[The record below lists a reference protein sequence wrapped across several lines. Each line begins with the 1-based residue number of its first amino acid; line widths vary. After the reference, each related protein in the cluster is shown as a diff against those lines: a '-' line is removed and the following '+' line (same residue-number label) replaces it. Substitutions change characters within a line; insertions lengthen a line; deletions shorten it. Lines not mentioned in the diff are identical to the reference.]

1 ADEFTVMGEAAT
13 RIDAIG
19 RVTGKTQYS
28 QDVILP
34 GMLFARVL
42 RPPAFG
48 ATLASFDAGAAEK
61 MPGIVQVA
69 REGDIVAVLAESDE
83 AADKGIRFVRAQ
95 WDRSGVRQ
103 GWDMHELLPQ
113 TAHDTQTV

>member
-1 ADEFTVMGEAAT
+1 MGEAAT

-34 GMLFARVL
+34 RMLFARVL

-48 ATLASFDAGAAEK
+48 AKLASFDAGAAEK
-61 MPGIVQVA
+61 MPGVV
-69 REGDIVAVLAESDE
+69 VVLTVGSWKDFA
-83 AADKGIRFVRAQ
+83 KG
-95 WDRSGVRQ
+95 
-103 GWDMHELLPQ
+103 
-113 TAHDTQTV
+113 